1 MFCLREAFPT
11 SGDGGKL
18 YRWGEFFKAKGRE
31 EYRMLAEQS
40 VEPGI
45 KEAAMKVLE
54 LNEDERLRILTE
66 ARDKW
71 MWDQTSRER
80 ASFAEGTAKAKLEDA
95 RNMKAEGDS
104 TEKIARITGLSP
116 EQIER
121 L

>member
-1 MFCLREAFPT
+1 
-11 SGDGGKL
+11 
-18 YRWGEFFKAKGRE
+18 
-31 EYRMLAEQS
+31 MLAEQS

-54 LNEDERLRILTE
+54 LNEDERLRLLTE

-80 ASFAEGTAKAKLEDA
+80 ASFAKAKLEDA

-104 TEKIARITGLSP
+104 IEKIARITGLSLK
-116 EQIER
+116 EIEK